1 MKNCLYNQPLLPIK
15 FEQSSTLKEGTK
27 RLSPVVHSP
36 TRVPLWSGCILP
48 SRRSWPPATGEI
60 NQIENRNMVVEKTN
74 DIKNWF
80 FDQVNETEKLS
91 GRLTKK
97 NERRLKLLN
106 QEREKG
112 HYWHYRNKKCYKKF
126 YTKCIPIKTAY
137 QQFA

>member
-1 MKNCLYNQPLLPIK
+1 
-15 FEQSSTLKEGTK
+15 
-27 RLSPVVHSP
+27 
-36 TRVPLWSGCILP
+36 
-48 SRRSWPPATGEI
+48 
-60 NQIENRNMVVEKTN
+60 MVVEKTN

-112 HYWHYRNKKCYKKF
+112 HY
-126 YTKCIPIKTAY
+126 
-137 QQFA
+137 